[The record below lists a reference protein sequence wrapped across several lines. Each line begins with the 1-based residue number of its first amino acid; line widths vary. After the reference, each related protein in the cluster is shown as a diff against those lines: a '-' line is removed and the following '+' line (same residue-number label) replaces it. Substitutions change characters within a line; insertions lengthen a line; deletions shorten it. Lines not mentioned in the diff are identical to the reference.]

1 MRERGARGYKI
12 VGLSIRVQRRGTWK
26 SKRKGVEIGPSGS
39 GRCARDVAG
48 TGCSAQRGEEGEG
61 WRVLERWADQGGRSP
76 AAGLDELGSRVCGGL
91 SWEGAET
98 AHTGSS
104 NRPGPQR
111 VVATSLIQGGFGGR
125 WEAASRRFYLRPPWC
140 GRDASEV

>member
-48 TGCSAQRGEEGEG
+48 TGCSAQRGE
-61 WRVLERWADQGGRSP
+61 
-76 AAGLDELGSRVCGGL
+76 
-91 SWEGAET
+91 GAEGT
-98 AHTGSS
+98 ERDG
-104 NRPGPQR
+104 RFIQR
-111 VVATSLIQGGFGGR
+111 WQKSLPITSHWPKQVE
-125 WEAASRRFYLRPPWC
+125 WPDQTQWDAKYDPPAS
-140 GRDASEV
+140 V